1 MMRVHRT
8 MLERVFF
15 QSVHRCR
22 ACDSRERR
30 PYVPMTLSRFARCPE
45 CGNEQLR
52 TLRKRDPI
60 DRLHR
65 NPFSRLQSLAGGR
78 LYYCLFCRLQYYDL
92 RHLSPRVAVAS
103 QPARGGE
110 TVIEGPVWTLEATED
125 AVSADHKEVACSET
139 YDEVRAFAAAVGRSE
154 NHVPGTD
161 SLPPPASSQPVPL

>member
-1 MMRVHRT
+1 MRVHRT
-8 MLERVFF
+8 LLERVFF

-30 PYVPMTLSRFARCPE
+30 PYLPMTLSRFARCPE

-65 NPFSRLQSLAGGR
+65 NPFSRMQSLAGGR

-92 RHLSPRVAVAS
+92 RQLSPRAIATAS
-103 QPARGGE
+103 QSAGRGH
-110 TVIEGPVWTLEATED
+110 TVVAGSVWTAQAIED
-125 AVSADHKEVACSET
+125 AVSADHEKVASAET

-154 NHVPGTD
+154 SHAPGTD
-161 SLPPPASSQPVPL
+161 SGPPPASSQPVPL